1 MSSDSPGCLGGA
13 ALAVGAVVLAP
24 FLALYSLVVGKQ
36 MAKQGDRPRL
46 PYLAISRMH
55 AKDRPALNR
64 AGKAAQQCIDAL
76 YDSTGDPRDL
86 GEAVARE
93 VASEVQQL
101 LGKIHELGQ
110 QLTEARAYVKR
121 HDPDGL
127 AREQADLEIQL
138 EEASNLDE
146 RRSLNEA
153 MGSLEE
159 RARHAATVS
168 QELRTLSAQLTA
180 ATHVLE
186 TLQARLSRLAVDPS
200 ESTVRTD
207 EVLDEVRE
215 HQKDA
220 QRALEAYAAT
230 ARELH

>member
-13 ALAVGAVVLAP
+13 ALAVGAVVIAP
-24 FLALYSLVVGKQ
+24 FLALYSLIVGKQ
-36 MAKQGDRPRL
+36 MAQQGERPRL

-55 AKDRPALNR
+55 AKDRPALSS
-64 AGKAAQQCIDAL
+64 AGKAAEGCIDAL
-76 YDSTGDPRDL
+76 FDSSGNPRER
-86 GEAVARE
+86 GESVARE

-101 LGKIHELGQ
+101 LGKIHELGE
-110 QLTEARAYVKR
+110 QLSQARSYVKR

-127 AREQADLEIQL
+127 AREQADLELKL

-146 RRSLNEA
+146 RRSLAEA
-153 MGSLEE
+153 MEALEE
-159 RARHAATVS
+159 RARHAATVN
-168 QELRTLSAQLTA
+168 QEVRTLAARLTA
-180 ATHVLE
+180 ATNVLQ
-186 TLQARLSRLAVDPS
+186 TLQARLSRMAVDPS

-207 EVLDEVRE
+207 EVLGEVRE
-215 HQKDA
+215 HQQDA